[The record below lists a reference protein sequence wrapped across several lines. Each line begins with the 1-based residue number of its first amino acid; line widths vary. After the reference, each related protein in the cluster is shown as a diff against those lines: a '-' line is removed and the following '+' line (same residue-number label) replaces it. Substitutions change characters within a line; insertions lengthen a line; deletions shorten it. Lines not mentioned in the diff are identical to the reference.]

1 MRLKIF
7 LLPSFLLFFVFYGH
21 CQQGRIVFK
30 DSSFIS
36 TVLQHHNAY
45 RRALQLSDLQW
56 SAALA
61 ADALTWA
68 KHLAQIDR
76 GEHDQDVVGK
86 EGENLWWGTA
96 NAFSYGVMVDAWGS
110 EKKMFRYGAFPDCR
124 SNRTA
129 VVGHYT
135 QIVWRNTQSVGCA
148 LVGNGRMDYLV
159 CRYSPPGNVY
169 GQNPY

>member
-7 LLPSFLLFFVFYGH
+7 LLPFFLFLFVFYGH
-21 CQQGRIVFK
+21 SQGRIVFK
-30 DSSFIS
+30 DSTFIS
-36 TVLQHHNAY
+36 MMLQHHNTY
-45 RRALQLSDLQW
+45 RTALQLPDLQW
-56 SAALA
+56 SDALA

-96 NAFSYGVMVDAWGS
+96 NSFSYGVMVDAWGN

-159 CRYSPPGNVY
+159 CRYSSPGNVY

>member
-1 MRLKIF
+1 MRFKFF
-7 LLPSFLLFFVFYGH
+7 LLPFFLLFFVFYGH
-21 CQQGRIVFK
+21 CQDRVVFK
-30 DSSFIS
+30 DSAFIS
-36 TVLQHHNAY
+36 TVLQHHNTY
-45 RRALQLSDLQW
+45 REALQLPDLQW
-56 SAALA
+56 SDALA

-96 NAFSYGVMVDAWGS
+96 NAFSYGVMVDAWGG
-110 EKKMFRYGAFPDCR
+110 ERKMFRYGAFPDCR

-135 QIVWRNTQSVGCA
+135 QMVWRNTQSVGCA

>member
-1 MRLKIF
+1 MRLRIF

-21 CQQGRIVFK
+21 SQGRVVFK
-30 DSSFIS
+30 DSTFIS
-36 TVLQHHNAY
+36 TVLQHHNTY
-45 RRALQLSDLQW
+45 RAALQLPDLQW

-96 NAFSYGVMVDAWGS
+96 NAFSYGVMVDAWGN

-135 QIVWRNTQSVGCA
+135 QVVWRNTQSVGCA
-148 LVGNGRMDYLV
+148 LVSNGRMDYLV